1 MLEIVLLKN
10 LRLQQRGA
18 RLSRPDACE
27 NQRKN
32 GGCEK
37 RYDKVALEPVFPLAF
52 VKDDF
57 QRAESQRDQADSNV
71 INSQLAALAGRL
83 DLLNKLWRIR
93 DQPAGQQQA
102 QNANRHI
109 DKEDPTP
116 GKVVGDPA

>member
-1 MLEIVLLKN
+1 MAFFKRLT
-10 LRLQQRGA
+10 LREGVGMPPL
-18 RLSRPDACE
+18 PDACE

-32 GGCEK
+32 GDCEK
-37 RYDKVALEPVFPLAF
+37 SDDKVALEPVFPLAF

-93 DQPAGQQQA
+93 DPPAGQQKT
-102 QNANRHI
+102 QNAKR
-109 DKEDPTP
+109 P
-116 GKVVGDPA
+116 

>member
-1 MLEIVLLKN
+1 MSPL
-10 LRLQQRGA
+10 
-18 RLSRPDACE
+18 PDAGE

-32 GGCEK
+32 GDCEK
-37 RYDKVALEPVFPLAF
+37 CDDKVALEPVFPLSF
-52 VKDDF
+52 VENDF

-71 INSQLAALAGRL
+71 INAQLAATAGRL

-109 DKEDPTP
+109 DKEDPAP
-116 GKVVGDPA
+116 GKVVGDPTAQWRTDH